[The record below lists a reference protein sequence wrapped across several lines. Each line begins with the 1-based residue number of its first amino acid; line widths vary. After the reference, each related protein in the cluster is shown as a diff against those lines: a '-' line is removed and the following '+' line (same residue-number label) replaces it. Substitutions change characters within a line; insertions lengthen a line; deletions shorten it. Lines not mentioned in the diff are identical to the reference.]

1 MKDQD
6 TDITLARE
14 ALDKGGTQF
23 FVMGGIGIACL
34 VGSLSPLTGVLIAVW
49 VVIRGWQQSTA
60 HGNSAVAILSGEYLH
75 ALDGEAFR
83 EQSRAIGYLATKA
96 EIERA
101 IAQKLPLSKAAWEFS
116 RSIEAPPMVRVFSS
130 EITPPPPTLPSS
142 SPQPLPLPS
151 EEEDEDEEIL
161 GEMSSKNLFILGLGG
176 SGKGIVV
183 SNLIR
188 HLPPDVVV
196 TVIDPKGEERERGY
210 WDGVN
215 YLGFK
220 SMNLTPSEVVEK
232 LDNCLNNYHQTTTQA
247 EMEGKRSLLII
258 DEMAALGHACKQC
271 KYTRVGDIIVSIT
284 SLGDCLGRKIWLIGQ
299 SPYVSSMGF
308 NLSQLSQL
316 EWIVL
321 LREGQNINQW
331 KSVNMPP
338 IDTNKLN
345 NLISSSPV
353 KRAIAIKGK
362 WLPMPVL
369 PNYSNID
376 RDKNT
381 TRSDVADEVYQNI
394 KDEPLIQ
401 KWREQIRLVGKEAFL
416 KSLSPQSRVKVQKYL
431 LDFLE

>member
-1 MKDQD
+1 MKDTKD
-6 TDITLARE
+6 TNITLARE

-49 VVIRGWQQSTA
+49 VVIRGWEQSTA

-75 ALDGEAFR
+75 ALEGEAFR
-83 EQSRAIGYLATKA
+83 EQSRAIGYNATKT

-116 RSIEAPPMVRVFSS
+116 RSIEAPPTTRVFSS
-130 EITPPPPTLPSS
+130 EITPLPPPLPSS
-142 SPQPLPLPS
+142 SPQSLPFKD
-151 EEEDEDEEIL
+151 EEDEDEVL

-210 WDGVN
+210 WDGVE

-232 LDNCLNNYHQTTTQA
+232 LDSCLNSYHKTTTQA
-247 EMEGKRSLLII
+247 ERDGKRSLLII

-321 LREGQNINQW
+321 LREGQNLNQW
-331 KSVNMPP
+331 KSVNVPP
-338 IDTNKLN
+338 IDISKLN
-345 NLISSSPV
+345 DLISVSPV

-362 WLPMPVL
+362 WLSMPLL

-381 TRSDVADEVYQNI
+381 TTSATSEEVYQSI

-401 KWREQIRLVGKEAFL
+401 KWKEQIRLVGKEAFL
-416 KSLSPQSRVKVQKYL
+416 KSLSPQSRLKVQKYL